1 MEYDLLHYNDVD
13 STRQD
18 CYYVYVLLDPR
29 KEGSFTY
36 GDYVFPYKPFYVGKG
51 IRNRWRVHTY
61 RCREH
66 ENVLRSRIIK
76 KLMSLDC
83 KYYCAKVFYTENET
97 EAYKV
102 EQTLITSMGLLI
114 NNTGILTNL
123 DTGLYE
129 ARLPPTEEQREKM
142 RLGRLGKK
150 HSKETIEQISR
161 NRKGK
166 MLGENHHWY
175 GTHLSEDQKTNLRLH
190 NITHRYEAIDPN
202 GLLHIFYS
210 FTNFCKQYNLNT
222 SHFFYTL
229 KKGNLYKGWK
239 IISKQTL
246 PDNWED
252 TKYFEEYLKL
262 TSEENTYT
270 NAA

>member
-1 MEYDLLHYNDVD
+1 MDYDLIHFNEVD
-13 STRQD
+13 NTRQD

-29 KEGSFTY
+29 EEGSFTY
-36 GDYVFPYKPFYVGKG
+36 NDFTFPYKPFYVGKG

-66 ENVLRSRIIK
+66 ENALRSRKIK

-102 EQTLITSMGLLI
+102 EQNLITTMGLLI

-150 HSKETIEQISR
+150 HSKETIEQIAR

-166 MLGENHHWY
+166 ASGKDSRWY
-175 GTHLSEDQKTNLRLH
+175 GKHLNDEHKEIIRLRH
-190 NITHRYEAIDPN
+190 INSRFEAIDPS
-202 GLLHIFYS
+202 GTIHIFYS
-210 FTNFCKQYNLNT
+210 FTMFCYLHNLNT
-222 SHFFYTL
+222 SHFYYTY
-229 KKGNLYKGWK
+229 KKNNYYKGWK
-239 IISKQTL
+239 IIKKDLL
-246 PDNWED
+246 PDNWTETD
-252 TKYFEEYLKL
+252 YYKEYCQIYNK
-262 TSEENTYT
+262 EITYAD
-270 NAA
+270 AA